1 MLGLIRPARV
11 VWAHR
16 HFFLSRIKSERG
28 AVATEYALLLVL
40 IALFII
46 AGAGLLGAAIN
57 NKLTDASETV
67 DGVPVP

>member
-1 MLGLIRPARV
+1 MLGLYTKVRSGWVHLTR
-11 VWAHR
+11 R
-16 HFFLSRIKSERG
+16 LRDDTG

-40 IALFII
+40 VALFII

-57 NKLTDASETV
+57 NKLTDASTTV